1 MKIVAKKCI
10 LVPYEP
16 CHVAKYHK
24 WMENEEIRRLTG
36 SEQLSLD
43 EEYEMQKTWRNDE
56 DKLTFIVLEMNE
68 SGEEVDHM
76 LGDVNL
82 FISTSP
88 STENPSDDVIT
99 GEVEVMIAEP
109 RGRGKGIGEE
119 AVRVII
125 AWAYENLKIE
135 QFCVKITDDNT
146 PSLSLFKKK
155 LGFKQ
160 IGYSTAFK
168 EFTFELPKNRL
179 ISEFSSFL
187 EKNAEI
193 KEYK

>member
-1 MKIVAKKCI
+1 MTWFLTVLKNEQKKYFFRKFSI
-10 LVPYEP
+10 F
-16 CHVAKYHK
+16 
-24 WMENEEIRRLTG
+24 
-36 SEQLSLD
+36 Q
-43 EEYEMQKTWRNDE
+43 
-56 DKLTFIVLEMNE
+56 
-68 SGEEVDHM
+68 
-76 LGDVNL
+76 
-82 FISTSP
+82 
-88 STENPSDDVIT
+88 
-99 GEVEVMIAEP
+99 
-109 RGRGKGIGEE
+109 
-119 AVRVII
+119 
-125 AWAYENLKIE
+125 NLKIE